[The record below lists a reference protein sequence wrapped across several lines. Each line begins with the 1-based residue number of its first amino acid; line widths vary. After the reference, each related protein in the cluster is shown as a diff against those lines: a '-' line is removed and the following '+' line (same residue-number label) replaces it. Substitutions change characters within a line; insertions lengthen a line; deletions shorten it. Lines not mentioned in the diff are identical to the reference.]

1 MVRPR
6 RALARRAKRLLG
18 YWRSERR
25 TLRQGLVALALSTL
39 AGFVAGL
46 TVAHLSDRLAA
57 HPGLLILIPAA
68 VGMKGTIF
76 GAIGA
81 RLGTANASG
90 VLTLDLRPGG
100 VLRRNVD
107 VALSTT
113 FSSAL
118 WLALLTRLAA
128 DAFGAPSIPLGDLV
142 LVAVAGGLLSS
153 LVVLL
158 ITLGLSRLSFRLGW
172 DLDAVSTPM
181 VTALGDMTTIPS
193 LFLATA
199 LLGHGA
205 FTTTAAWIAGLAAI
219 AIAVAGYLARDA
231 ALRRIAVEMTATIAI
246 TPVLDVAAGGLQ
258 EARLAELTAV
268 PVLLAMIPPFVSQ
281 AGALGGIFS
290 SRISS
295 KLQVGVI
302 TARGRPEP
310 PAIVDAGI
318 IVALSFAVFLAIGV
332 VAWALGAVTGLTGM
346 PSAAA
351 LVGATLLAGLILT
364 PITIVVGYYLAVVT
378 YRFGLD
384 PDNQGVPIITSVMD
398 LAGVACILLVM
409 TSSGVLSHG

>member
-1 MVRPR
+1 MARPSR
-6 RALARRAKRLLG
+6 VLARRARRLLG

-46 TVAHLSDRLAA
+46 TVAHLTEPLVSF
-57 HPGLLILIPAA
+57 PGLLILIPAA

-81 RLGTANASG
+81 RLGTASASG
-90 VLTLDLRPGG
+90 VLTLDLRQGG
-100 VLRRNVD
+100 ILRRNVD
-107 VALSTT
+107 VALYTT

-118 WLALLTRLAA
+118 WLAVLTKLAS
-128 DAFGAPSIPLGDLV
+128 DAFGQPSMSLGDLAIV
-142 LVAVAGGLLSS
+142 SVFGGLLSS
-153 LVVLL
+153 VLVLL
-158 ITLGLSRLSFRLGW
+158 ITVALSALSYRLRW

-199 LLGHGA
+199 LLDHGA
-205 FTTTAAWIAGLAAI
+205 ASGALAVAAI
-219 AIAVAGYLARDA
+219 GVAAVVGVRGFLARDRGV
-231 ALRRIAVEMTATIAI
+231 RRIVLEMAATIAV
-246 TPVLDVAAGGLQ
+246 TPVLDVLAGGLQ
-258 EARLAELTAV
+258 EGRLAELTAV
-268 PVLLAMIPPFVSQ
+268 PVLLALIPPFVSQ

-302 TARGRPEP
+302 TPRGRPEP
-310 PAIVDAGI
+310 PAVVDAAI
-318 IVALSFAVFLAIGV
+318 LVVLSCAVFLGIGAL
-332 VAWALGAVTGLTGM
+332 AWLLGEATGLPGM
-346 PSAAA
+346 PSAGA
-351 LVGATLLAGLILT
+351 LVGATLLAGIALT
-364 PITIVVGYYLAVVT
+364 PITLVVGYYLAVVT
-378 YRFGLD
+378 FRFGLD

-398 LAGVACILLVM
+398 LTGVACILFVM
-409 TSSGVLSHG
+409 TSSGVLGHG